1 MEIFARFDRRSFNGE
16 QKGLEQVGVVIPSM
30 KATLRL
36 SIAIV
41 GLLSRTIKARP
52 DIVVNTSISKIAF
65 GSCHKSKYST
75 GDIWTSI
82 AASQSQVFLW
92 TGDSVYPPTRGIATV
107 ELLQNEYNT
116 MLKNASIGYRQLN
129 PPMGIYGI
137 YDDHDWGGNDVG
149 QGMPEKMDRKEAFFD
164 FLGYRTRFND
174 PLHLT
179 LFQRPGAYHSI
190 DFGPDDK
197 HLLKVVF
204 LDTRWF
210 RENHC
215 VPSLATSIP
224 LGAGISCIARWLT
237 AGLNLFGT
245 NGICSPNQSIL
256 GKAQWTWL
264 EDELKNSEAQ
274 VHIIVSSI
282 QVLTT
287 NPVMESWGHFPA
299 EKKRLLNILNGVP
312 GTMLLS
318 GDVHHAELLDLSI
331 PNTDKNHLFEVTS
344 SGLTHDCTLPIYGGL
359 CEPLLTSFSQ
369 HRIAANQ
376 YYIGRNFGTVEI
388 DWDTSRVKVN
398 VHNSSGS
405 EVLTTGW
412 KTNQRDWLTT
422 AELSS
427 VPVVNDG
434 HLRRKVTFSFISV
447 VVTTFIVMQIFT
459 RKR

>member
-1 MEIFARFDRRSFNGE
+1 MLLVA
-16 QKGLEQVGVVIPSM
+16 PTM
-30 KATLRL
+30 KATL
-36 SIAIV
+36 
-41 GLLSRTIKARP
+41 LLPTVTFVFLLGAIKARS
-52 DIVVNTSISKIAF
+52 DISLKESISKIAF
-65 GSCHKSKYST
+65 GSCHKSKYAT

-82 AASQSQVFLW
+82 AASQPQVFLW

-107 ELLQNEYNT
+107 ELLKKEYNN
-116 MLKNASIGYRQLN
+116 MLNNATIQYSQFQ

-149 QGMPEKMDRKEAFFD
+149 QGMPEKMERKEAFFD
-164 FLGYRTRFND
+164 FLGYRTRFNN
-174 PLHLT
+174 PLHHST

-190 DFGPDDK
+190 DFGPDGK
-197 HLLKVVF
+197 HQLKVIF

-210 RENHC
+210 REDHC

-264 EDELKNSEAQ
+264 EDELKNSQAQ
-274 VHIIVSSI
+274 VHIIISSI

-299 EKKRLLNILNGVP
+299 EKKRLLDALNGVP
-312 GTMLLS
+312 GTILLS
-318 GDVHHAELLDLSI
+318 GDVHHAELLDLSF
-331 PNTDKNHLFEVTS
+331 PNTYKNHLYEVTS
-344 SGLTHDCTLPIYGGL
+344 SGLTHDCTLPLYGGL

-369 HRIAANQ
+369 HRMAANQ

-388 DWDTSRVKVN
+388 DWDKLRVKVN
-398 VHNSSGS
+398 VHNASGS
-405 EVLTTGW
+405 KVLTTGW
-412 KTNQRDWLTT
+412 KTTQRDRLSS
-422 AELSS
+422 AELAC

-434 HLRRKVTFSFISV
+434 HLRKKATFSLIAV
-447 VVTTFIVMQIFT
+447 MVATFIVAQILT
-459 RKR
+459 RKHGDNSVKGGKIILTKIMD